1 MAPLD
6 DNAEDE
12 SIWLNIQRGNQSAFE
27 ALYNRY
33 FKSLYNYGRKVCSNK
48 TIVEDAIHDLFLDL
62 WRYRANLASTT
73 SVRFY
78 LYRALRRRIVKNE
91 NKDINSSLFDFQL
104 DDLLPKNTYSH
115 EDNMI
120 EQERSNE
127 QSTKL
132 KKHLHNLSP
141 RQYESL
147 ILRFYDEL
155 SYEEI
160 STLLGVNEQSARN
173 LVQRGL
179 EQLRYYSRTISS
191 FLFFLF
197 STKSS
202 LFKLPFRRRFSM
214 HFTCKSYENPRQIL
228 LLVLKEGKA
237 PFQLT
242 FLNIYLKIN
251 NQVHGSLMVSKFGV
265 CRQAVAI
272 GLQIAGPKIFNS
284 TIN

>member
-1 MAPLD
+1 MPSFND
-6 DNAEDE
+6 QTEDE
-12 SIWLNIQRGNQSAFE
+12 VIWLNIQRGNQAALE
-27 ALYNRY
+27 ALYNRF

-73 SVRFY
+73 SIQFY

-91 NKDINSSLFDFQL
+91 NKDIETSLFDFQL
-104 DDLLPKNTYSH
+104 DDLLLKKTLSH

-120 EQERSNE
+120 ETERTNE

-132 KKHLHNLSP
+132 KKNLNNLSP

-160 STLLGVNEQSARN
+160 GTLLDVNEQSARN

-179 EQLRYYSRTISS
+179 EQLRYFSKITTSL
-191 FLFFLF
+191 LFFLM
-197 STKSS
+197 
-202 LFKLPFRRRFSM
+202 L
-214 HFTCKSYENPRQIL
+214 TC
-228 LLVLKEGKA
+228 
-237 PFQLT
+237 
-242 FLNIYLKIN
+242 
-251 NQVHGSLMVSKFGV
+251 
-265 CRQAVAI
+265 
-272 GLQIAGPKIFNS
+272 
-284 TIN
+284 

>member
-1 MAPLD
+1 MASFD
-6 DNAEDE
+6 DKAEDE

-120 EQERSNE
+120 ELERSNE
-127 QSTKL
+127 QITKL

-197 STKSS
+197 ST
-202 LFKLPFRRRFSM
+202 
-214 HFTCKSYENPRQIL
+214 C
-228 LLVLKEGKA
+228 
-237 PFQLT
+237 
-242 FLNIYLKIN
+242 
-251 NQVHGSLMVSKFGV
+251 
-265 CRQAVAI
+265 
-272 GLQIAGPKIFNS
+272 
-284 TIN
+284 

>member
-1 MAPLD
+1 MASFD
-6 DNAEDE
+6 DKAEDE

-197 STKSS
+197 ST
-202 LFKLPFRRRFSM
+202 
-214 HFTCKSYENPRQIL
+214 C
-228 LLVLKEGKA
+228 
-237 PFQLT
+237 
-242 FLNIYLKIN
+242 
-251 NQVHGSLMVSKFGV
+251 
-265 CRQAVAI
+265 
-272 GLQIAGPKIFNS
+272 
-284 TIN
+284 